1 MYEVE
6 DILDCVGQVGWVAAT
21 SRTPAEK
28 SANLPGEQD
37 AVFLCRNMIGATSTD
52 ARHAGGPTNAGNNFA
67 AVGTADR
74 PADPALME
82 EPDSEAPGTDAMSVE
97 KHPTPSR
104 IADGRTV
111 TAREM
116 TAATLPGIARCRLA
130 APAAG
135 SSSRLTSP
143 AAAGEVGHAALLTA
157 GSANLADAARGPVG
171 AEGKAEASV
180 DVTATGAPLAPA
192 ATSAPVAHLLE
203 EEDLAAGD
211 EPAHSVH
218 PPSSCPLSS
227 HPRSPLRLGPA
238 PRRRAVRPP
247 SSRALGLSPGHVR
260 PASRLARPAHVRR

>member
-1 MYEVE
+1 MRWSSRLGGRNVTDSGGKIRKFAGRARRGLSLPEHDWRDVNRR
-6 DILDCVGQVGWVAAT
+6 T
-21 SRTPAEK
+21 SR
-28 SANLPGEQD
+28 
-37 AVFLCRNMIGATSTD
+37 RGAHQRWQQFRGRWDGRPPRRPSTHGG
-52 ARHAGGPTNAGNNFA
+52 ARQRGAWDGRHE
-67 AVGTADR
+67 R
-74 PADPALME
+74 KKE
-82 EPDSEAPGTDAMSVE
+82 
-97 KHPTPSR
+97 PTPSR

-171 AEGKAEASV
+171 AQGRAEASV

-192 ATSAPVAHLLE
+192 ATSAPVAHLVE

-211 EPAHSVH
+211 EPARSVH
-218 PPSSCPLSS
+218 PPSSFPLSS

-238 PRRRAVRPP
+238 PRRRAVRPL
-247 SSRALGLSPGHVR
+247 SSRAFGLSSGHVR
-260 PASRLARPAHVRR
+260 PVSRLARPAHVRR